1 MSPALAGEFFT
12 TSPTLEAALTSLA
25 LVFSIALFFFFF
37 LLNQVLVAAQE
48 VFQLWHVRSSSLT
61 RS

>member
-25 LVFSIALFFFFF
+25 LVFSIALFFF

>member
-25 LVFSIALFFFFF
+25 LVFSIALFFFF
-37 LLNQVLVAAQE
+37 LMNQVLVEAQE